1 MKKLREIMRVG
12 FLFVV
17 QREAMVREAVRVMT
31 ANNVGIVLVL
41 EGERLVGV
49 FSERDVVRRVVDR
62 GLDPDVTP
70 VGDVMTTEIVVGD
83 PDEDYQSA
91 MRKMDQA
98 NIRHLLVVK
107 GPQMLSMISIRDLI
121 RVDAQDKGEEIRYL
135 REYLYQVPPEP
146 VRPGARPAEVGA
158 LKPRQAPA
166 AEGVFCSTHSSERPT
181 SNFSASS
188 SVAKRVSETG
198 RSMWRS
204 PDGVEWWMVATA
216 DHLPSR
222 MRSVATSMV

>member
-1 MKKLREIMRVG
+1 MKKLCEIMRAG
-12 FLFVV
+12 FLFSV
-17 QREAMVREAVRVMT
+17 QRDETVREAVQLMT

-41 EGERLVGV
+41 EDERLVGV

-70 VGDVMTTEIVVGD
+70 VGDVMTRQIVVGD

-107 GPQMLSMISIRDLI
+107 GAQMLSMISIRDLI
-121 RVDAQDKGEEIRYL
+121 RVDMQDKGEEIRYL

-146 VRPGARPAEVGA
+146 ARP
-158 LKPRQAPA
+158 
-166 AEGVFCSTHSSERPT
+166 
-181 SNFSASS
+181 
-188 SVAKRVSETG
+188 
-198 RSMWRS
+198 
-204 PDGVEWWMVATA
+204 TA
-216 DHLPSR
+216 
-222 MRSVATSMV
+222 

>member
-1 MKKLREIMRVG
+1 MKTLREIMRAG

-17 QREAMVREAVRVMT
+17 QRGATVRQAVQVMT

-41 EGERLVGV
+41 DGERLVGV

-62 GLDPDVTP
+62 GLDPGRTP
-70 VGDVMTTEIVVGD
+70 VGDVMTSQIVVGD

-107 GPQMLSMISIRDLI
+107 GAQMLSMISIRDLI
-121 RVDAQDKGEEIRYL
+121 RVDMQDKGEEIRYL

-146 VRPGARPAEVGA
+146 AR
-158 LKPRQAPA
+158 A
-166 AEGVFCSTHSSERPT
+166 A
-181 SNFSASS
+181 ASS
-188 SVAKRVSETG
+188 
-198 RSMWRS
+198 
-204 PDGVEWWMVATA
+204 
-216 DHLPSR
+216 
-222 MRSVATSMV
+222 